1 MTRNQTIRR
10 SALPVI
16 MAATAAL
23 AGCGG
28 GQTTLPEAE
37 YAVLTASPTSRDLST
52 YYSATIR
59 GRQDIEVYPEVSGKL
74 TRLCVTEGEQV
85 RQGQLLFV
93 IDQVPYIAA
102 LNTAEANVEAA
113 QATLATTEL
122 TYHSQQTLYDE
133 KVVSLYSLQTAENDY
148 LTAKANL
155 AQAEAQL
162 VNARNNLSYTEVKSP
177 ADGVVG
183 TLPYRVGTLVS
194 PSGMTQP
201 LTTVSDNSQMYVYF
215 SMTESQ
221 LLDMVRRYGSKAGAL
236 EGMPDV
242 ELMLSDRSIYPL
254 KGRVES
260 ISGVV
265 DRSTG
270 TASLRAVFPNPDE
283 LLFSGT
289 SGNVVITT
297 HRDGC
302 LVIPQDATYE
312 IQDQV
317 YIFKIIDGLAT
328 AKPISV
334 SRVGGGQEYIVE
346 TGLEAGEQVLI
357 EGVGL
362 MQEGTPIKAK
372 TVSSE
377 Q

>member
-1 MTRNQTIRR
+1 MITPKQLQQT
-10 SALPVI
+10 ALLALLAIAGLCTGCGSGQVAPHEAHYATLT
-16 MAATAAL
+16 AAT
-23 AGCGG
+23 
-28 GQTTLPEAE
+28 
-37 YAVLTASPTSRDLST
+37 TSRDLST
-52 YYSATIR
+52 RYSATIR

-74 TRLCVTEGEQV
+74 TRLCVTEGQQV
-85 RQGQLLFV
+85 KKGQLLFI
-93 IDQVPYIAA
+93 IDQVPYHAA
-102 LNTAEANVEAA
+102 LLTAQANVEAA
-113 QATLATTEL
+113 RAGLATAEL
-122 TYHSQQTLYDE
+122 TYHSQQQLYDQQ
-133 KVVSLYSLQTAENDY
+133 VVSLYSLQTAENDY
-148 LTAKANL
+148 LTAKASL

-162 VNARNNLSYTEVKSP
+162 VDAENNYSYTEVKSP

-215 SMTESQ
+215 SMTEGQ

-236 EGMPDV
+236 ENLPDV
-242 ELMLSDRSIYPL
+242 ELQLSDRSIYPL

-289 SGNVVITT
+289 SGNVVITYR
-297 HRDGC
+297 RDNVF
-302 LVIPQDATYE
+302 VIPQDATYE

-317 YIFKIIDGLAT
+317 YIFKVIDGRAS
-328 AKPISV
+328 AQPISV
-334 SRVGGGQEYIVE
+334 SRVDGGQEYIVE
-346 TGLEAGEQVLI
+346 AGLEAGEIVLI

-362 MQEGTPIKAK
+362 MQEGTMIN
-372 TVSSE
+372 
-377 Q
+377 